1 MKTPLLALL
10 LALCASVPQ
19 PAQAVRTGQPSST
32 AEWVCFYRGIAAMH
46 PDPKL
51 RNPDDLAE
59 KLCWW
64 PANFPPNYAGAR
76 EVIDKNGIVFA
87 AYFMINVRTHYIDAA
102 LKRAAGEGV
111 TQVVIL
117 GAGFDSRA
125 YRFRQA
131 YPQLRFFEVDLPNT
145 SKLKRA
151 RLTEHFGAVPDYVK
165 YAPIDFDKQKLG
177 DVLPPLGYDQKQKT
191 LFILEGVSMYVAE
204 AGNGA
209 TLDFIRKNSAPG
221 SRVVYDYLL
230 RDVVE
235 GRYADY
241 YAAERIATAVKQRG
255 EPYVTGWTP
264 PEAAAFAKKHG
275 LLVVEDVG
283 DKELVERYMTR
294 QDGSPDGRLLNWQRI
309 IEAKVP

>member
-1 MKTPLLALL
+1 MKIALGILIALA
-10 LALCASVPQ
+10 CCMQ
-19 PAQAVRTGQPSST
+19 PAFAIRPGQPTST
-32 AEWVCFYRGIAAMH
+32 AEWVCLYRAIAAQH

-64 PANFPPNYAGAR
+64 PVAIFPDNYADAR
-76 EVIDKNGIVFA
+76 GVIDRSGDAFA
-87 AYFMINVRTHYIDAA
+87 AFFIVNVRTHYIDAA
-102 LKRAAGEGV
+102 LKRAASEGA

-131 YPQLRFFEVDLPNT
+131 YPQLRFFEVDLPRT
-145 SKLKRA
+145 SALKRA
-151 RLTEHFGAVPDYVK
+151 RLTEVFGSVPDYVR

-177 DVLPPLGYDQKQKT
+177 DVLPALGYDRKQKT
-191 LFILEGVSMYVAE
+191 LFIFEGVTMYVAE

-209 TLDFIRKNSAPG
+209 TLDFIRSNSAPG

-235 GRYADY
+235 GRYEGHF
-241 YAAERIATAVKQRG
+241 AAKYITEAVAQRG
-255 EPYVTGWTP
+255 EPFVTGWTP
-264 PEAAAFAKKHG
+264 AEAAAFAKKHG
-275 LLVVEDVG
+275 LVVVEDVG
-283 DKELVERYMTR
+283 EKELVERYMTGS
-294 QDGSPDGRLLNWQRI
+294 DGKPDGRLLDWQRI
-309 IEAKVP
+309 IEAEVR

>member
-1 MKTPLLALL
+1 MKTAILALL
-10 LALCASVPQ
+10 LAAGALAAAPV
-19 PAQAVRTGQPSST
+19 QAVRPGQPSST
-32 AEWVCFYRGIAAMH
+32 AEWVCLYRGIAAMH

-51 RNPDDLAE
+51 RNPDHLAE
-59 KLCWW
+59 HLCWW
-64 PANFPPNYAGAR
+64 PQNFPPNYAGAR
-76 EVIDKNGIVFA
+76 EVIDKNGVVFA

-102 LKRAAGEGV
+102 LRRAADEGI

-131 YPQLRFFEVDLPNT
+131 YPQMRFFEVDLPNT

-151 RLTEHFGAVPDYVK
+151 RLAEHFGAVPDYVR

-177 DVLPPLGYDQKQKT
+177 DVLPPLGYDTKQKT
-191 LFILEGVSMYVAE
+191 MFIFEGVTMYVGE
-204 AGNGA
+204 AGNGE
-209 TLDFIRKNSAPG
+209 TLTYIRNNSAPG

-235 GRYADY
+235 GRFGNY
-241 YAAERIATAVKQRG
+241 YAAERIATAVKSRG

-264 PEAAAFAKKHG
+264 PEAAAFAARYG
-275 LLVVEDVG
+275 LTVVEDVG
-283 DKELVERYMTR
+283 QKELVERYMTR
-294 QDGSPDGRLLNWQRI
+294 PDGQPDGRLLDWQRI